1 MKYFFI
7 LLIFFLLNGCNKP
20 KTVLICGDHVCINKN
35 EAEQFFKKNLSIEV
49 KIIDKKI
56 KQDINLVELNLRE
69 NNSGKKEIIMSNK
82 KNIKKKLKILSEDE
96 INKIKKDIKKKERS
110 VKIAKKKSKSNSIKS
125 EIKIKKNKI
134 LLDDVNKKKINAVDV
149 CTILEKCNIDEISK
163 YLIKHGKNKGFPDIT
178 SKQ

>member
-1 MKYFFI
+1 
-7 LLIFFLLNGCNKP
+7 
-20 KTVLICGDHVCINKN
+20 LICGDHVCINKN